1 MISTTIVTIFPLIK
15 LADKESEVN
24 ESKETLQRLYYENNE
39 LQRRLTLQQEELE
52 DREISCD
59 ELFKRRLML
68 EKLVDRLQGKLRDE
82 TTKRRRLEQV
92 KNVIYEVDE
101 ENCIEMDNDTV

>member
-1 MISTTIVTIFPLIK
+1 M
-15 LADKESEVN
+15 N

-68 EKLVDRLQGKLRDE
+68 SL
-82 TTKRRRLEQV
+82 
-92 KNVIYEVDE
+92 IH
-101 ENCIEMDNDTV
+101 I

>member
-1 MISTTIVTIFPLIK
+1 M
-15 LADKESEVN
+15 N
-24 ESKETLQRLYYENNE
+24 ESKKTLQRLYYENNE

-82 TTKRRRLEQV
+82 TTRRRRLEQV

-101 ENCIEMDNDTV
+101 EECVQMDNDTV

>member
-1 MISTTIVTIFPLIK
+1 M
-15 LADKESEVN
+15 N

-82 TTKRRRLEQV
+82 TTRRRRLEQV

-101 ENCIEMDNDTV
+101 EECVQMDNDTV

>member
-1 MISTTIVTIFPLIK
+1 MTIFPLIK

>member
-1 MISTTIVTIFPLIK
+1 M
-15 LADKESEVN
+15 N

-82 TTKRRRLEQV
+82 TTRRRRLEQV

-101 ENCIEMDNDTV
+101 EECVQMDNNTV